1 MESRTLKIAAGRAA
15 LACVVPAWL
24 LSSTAFAVEAEIFQ
38 IGDAG
43 AIAPHIQVDLGSDN
57 NPLRADEGSEASM
70 FLRLQPEVKYLVRR
84 RNNRLEFGYEGDLYQ
99 YFQEYCQNQG
109 DSVARPGDCLQGS
122 PTFDSASYF
131 DHRLSLDGFVAVTS
145 RLRARAELSHEIR
158 HQPLGTGLSSN
169 RGVLGALTTP
179 DEWNITTARAEASYG
194 AFQARGE
201 LRAGITI
208 SDRELETEL
217 AGVNLDAQSDTSV
230 APYVSLLYRIGAR
243 TQVFGTFGTSSVRD
257 SISATENLERDITR
271 ISVGAE
277 LDTSSVTSGR
287 IEVSSVTEDFLA
299 NNRDLQFV
307 GFDVSLTWR
316 PRTFST
322 ITFSGGRETESGL
335 FDDDIAIA
343 TTLDATWVH
352 FWRERIS
359 TIVEVGF
366 QNNEDVDPFFTPTE
380 TSDAEDNIW
389 SIGFRGNYNIRR
401 FLDIG
406 AFIQVD
412 TRDGTGTSRDF
423 DRTLFGISANG
434 TI

>member
-1 MESRTLKIAAGRAA
+1 MWNWT
-15 LACVVPAWL
+15 P
-24 LSSTAFAVEAEIFQ
+24 
-38 IGDAG
+38 
-43 AIAPHIQVDLGSDN
+43 
-57 NPLRADEGSEASM
+57 
-70 FLRLQPEVKYLVRR
+70 RL
-84 RNNRLEFGYEGDLYQ
+84 
-99 YFQEYCQNQG
+99 
-109 DSVARPGDCLQGS
+109 
-122 PTFDSASYF
+122 
-131 DHRLSLDGFVAVTS
+131 
-145 RLRARAELSHEIR
+145 
-158 HQPLGTGLSSN
+158 
-169 RGVLGALTTP
+169 
-179 DEWNITTARAEASYG
+179 
-194 AFQARGE
+194 
-201 LRAGITI
+201 
-208 SDRELETEL
+208 
-217 AGVNLDAQSDTSV
+217 
-230 APYVSLLYRIGAR
+230 
-243 TQVFGTFGTSSVRD
+243 
-257 SISATENLERDITR
+257 
-271 ISVGAE
+271 
-277 LDTSSVTSGR
+277 TSGR

-322 ITFSGGRETESGL
+322 ITFSGGREAESGL

-389 SIGFRGNYNIRR
+389 SFEFRGNYNIRR